1 MANMIPISTVTVGSG
16 GAGTIDFTNIP
27 QIYTDLVLKASVR
40 GDSTGAAFTAIRLLP
55 NNTSS
60 NGSTKWLRGNGS
72 AASSDSDTT
81 GIYSGEAD
89 TAAAT
94 ASTFANIEWYIPN
107 YGSSNNKSFSVDSVH
122 ENNATTAYAHLVA
135 GLWSNTSPIS
145 SLILD
150 LASGSFVQYSTATL
164 YGIRKY

>member
-1 MANMIPISTVTVGSG
+1 MANMIPISTVVVGSG
-16 GAGTIDFTNIP
+16 GAATIDFTNIP
-27 QIYTDLVLKASVR
+27 QIYTDLVVKVSCR
-40 GDSTGAAFTAIRLLP
+40 GDSTASAFTALRLLP
-55 NNTSS
+55 NGSSS
-60 NGSTKWLRGNGS
+60 NGATRWIRGNGS
-72 AASSDSDTT
+72 AASSDTDAT
-81 GIYSGEAD
+81 GIYSGESD
-89 TAAAT
+89 TDGAT

-135 GLWSNTSPIS
+135 GLWSNTSPIL